1 MHMNKIIFNLSLL
14 CFLFFLFCSKIYS
27 NDRELIVNEIKNIIE
42 FNQDI
47 TDSIKLFY
55 TENLYEPYWQNNK
68 SKISDLLGILTN
80 SYKEGIPTNRYEI
93 QKINNLNFSK
103 KESDIA
109 KLDIILTKNFLLHA
123 KDLSKGIVNPL
134 KLSSF
139 IDIKR
144 DDTKKE
150 DFLSNLT
157 EEINIKEY
165 FESIRPKSSDYLKLM
180 IELANLK
187 VLKNRNADQTIVPND
202 ITLEVGM
209 SHPNIIPLRKRL
221 LELNILENSSISET
235 FDEELLK
242 SVLLFQES
250 SGLVSDGVIGKKTYQ
265 ALNLS
270 IETKLIQVMVNL
282 ERLRW
287 LNFDFGSQY

>member
-1 MHMNKIIFNLSLL
+1 
-14 CFLFFLFCSKIYS
+14 
-27 NDRELIVNEIKNIIE
+27 VNEIKNTIE
-42 FNQDI
+42 SNQDI
-47 TDSIKLFY
+47 TDTIKLFY
-55 TENLYEPYWQNNK
+55 TETLYEPYWQNNK
-68 SKISDLLGILTN
+68 SKINDLLNILSN

-93 QKINNLNFSK
+93 QKINNLNFSEN
-103 KESDIA
+103 ESDIA

-242 SVLLFQES
+242 SVLFFQES
-250 SGLVSDGVIGKKTYQ
+250 SGLVSDGVIGKKNISS
-265 ALNLS
+265 LKS
-270 IETKLIQVMVNL
+270 INRNQISSS
-282 ERLRW
+282 
-287 LNFDFGSQY
+287 FG